1 MNLIKRQSYFPSI
14 FDEFFSDNWDIKMM
28 NDKYISP
35 SHNVKE
41 NEKEFV
47 IEIAIP
53 GKNNTDFNIEIENR
67 SLLISTNNEN
77 ENSNY
82 TYTRRE
88 FGFSKF
94 EKTFDLPIS
103 VDNNKI
109 NSYYR
114 NGVLTINLPKRK
126 EFQSSAKQVIEV
138 KN

>member
-67 SLLISTNNEN
+67 SLLISTNN
-77 ENSNY
+77 Y
-82 TYTRRE
+82 I
-88 FGFSKF
+88 
-94 EKTFDLPIS
+94 TFDLTDANAYSPWNTYAIPS
-103 VDNNKI
+103 AAPPGEVI
-109 NSYYR
+109 NAIMGPWMDLNPN
-114 NGVLTINLPKRK
+114 NGVVFITMYTALLLTGDL
-126 EFQSSAKQVIEV
+126 
-138 KN
+138 